1 MEQNNQSIYLK
12 NLEKEQQIEPKLSR
26 RKEIINL
33 KAEINDA
40 KTVYLKKI
48 NEAKS

>member
-12 NLEKEQQIEPKLSR
+12 NLEKEQQIKPKLSR
-26 RKEIINL
+26 RKEILNL
-33 KAEINDA
+33 KAEINDII
-40 KTVYLKKI
+40 TVYLKKI